1 MEIDWVKRYYDGIYT
16 ILCWYN
22 IRDQSIAATPPHPPS
37 LVLTSKIGKSCM
49 ANIQGQ
55 EHLKSQKPKNGDKW
69 WGQTFPLLLMATND
83 TSNKLQ
89 ADGPGCIY
97 HKQNSL
103 LICIFVYPCKCC
115 VCNRNCGC
123 CNQVFFHGEYQI
135 FFVRQRSRVRKK
147 FSYPLCY

>member
-1 MEIDWVKRYYDGIYT
+1 
-16 ILCWYN
+16 
-22 IRDQSIAATPPHPPS
+22 
-37 LVLTSKIGKSCM
+37 
-49 ANIQGQ
+49 
-55 EHLKSQKPKNGDKW
+55 
-69 WGQTFPLLLMATND
+69 MATND

-135 FFVRQRSRVRKK
+135 FFVRQRSRVRKNFLIHFVIK
-147 FSYPLCY
+147 FCRPKPSSSCPKCFARFLSRMKLIRKQMKWPRYGTVNSNIIFIYPYFVKYEVCLIL